1 MGTEGK
7 RWNLFS
13 NNVDNTVGIGPEKTM
28 IEHECPYWSPL
39 TTHMLCWET
48 SISQDTLSI
57 RRSNKP
63 NETLHV
69 DSANQGEGV
78 PFISPC

>member
-39 TTHMLCWET
+39 TTHMLC
-48 SISQDTLSI
+48 
-57 RRSNKP
+57 
-63 NETLHV
+63 
-69 DSANQGEGV
+69 
-78 PFISPC
+78 